1 MTNAS
6 IQHFSW
12 SSNTNP
18 PTHIQFRG
26 QPPRLPLQGKTPN
39 IFQQQHVYGSQIP
52 FNVHPVTIQPSM
64 LGSRSGIFGSSSQPA
79 SSQANNACRSAQLE
93 SGESSHEKIVNI
105 SKNKPK
111 NDFPYDLKREFCLFR
126 MNWMSAQSDRHAT
139 GICRGR
145 GESFRSALFSFFK
158 SRIPNFEI
166 PKGTATSTTWNEP
179 RGPPRRRPADCAP
192 PPAPTSAATLPAA
205 TYPAGT

>member
-1 MTNAS
+1 MAGAHQTNYFNQLQSHDARTYQSNMTNAS

-18 PTHIQFRG
+18 PTHIQFRC

-111 NDFPYDLKREFCLFR
+111 NDFPYDLKRLGVR
-126 MNWMSAQSDRHAT
+126 VIGGPRPAPPAAPGSA
-139 GICRGR
+139 G
-145 GESFRSALFSFFK
+145 
-158 SRIPNFEI
+158 
-166 PKGTATSTTWNEP
+166 
-179 RGPPRRRPADCAP
+179 PRRDSDKSWHDSCDT
-192 PPAPTSAATLPAA
+192 TS
-205 TYPAGT
+205 